1 MCLLVK
7 HTHKKNNNN
16 TNSIQIYTHTPKENT
31 QTAYKHTQR
40 KYTQTNTHIQTI
52 HTHTHKQKTTY
63 KQMHIH
69 THNHSK
75 SITHLADAKHRALR
89 RVREVGGASLDKQ
102 QHFLL
107 PLASEGGEVGKEV
120 LPRYLAVVTAHP
132 VHLGHAGHG
141 SLHSNRHY
149 ITKLPRRHWPLPT
162 PTLCGQG
169 SYHSGVG
176 VTSSVDTVTAIALP
190 CRHRPLPT
198 PTPLHSACMGHT
210 IVEWG

>member
-7 HTHKKNNNN
+7 HTHTK
-16 TNSIQIYTHTPKENT
+16 TTT
-31 QTAYKHTQR
+31 QTAYK
-40 KYTQTNTHIQTI
+40 YTHIHPKKIHKQHTNTHTHNENTHKQTHI
-52 HTHTHKQKTTY
+52 YKQYTHTHKQKTTY

-107 PLASEGGEVGKEV
+107 PLAREGGEVGKEV

-149 ITKLPRRHWPLPT
+149 ITKLPCRHWPLPT